1 MGNLAFVKLRVKEK
15 GQELSANIWGR
26 LELLEVRRRPMRLI
40 GLTKMTC
47 SKNPLGSLIGS
58 KSGHENREDRPS
70 MTGGKGAGVGHG
82 QPKEEVLDLRR
93 GRLDQ
98 WWMDLR
104 WMVVEKRMNLVDLY
118 GLLAAQIV
126 EGLLGGADLS

>member
-1 MGNLAFVKLRVKEK
+1 MGNLAFVKVRVKEK

-58 KSGHENREDRPS
+58 RSGHENREDRAS
-70 MTGGKGAGVGHG
+70 MTGGKGGGVGHG
-82 QPKEEVLDLRR
+82 QPKEEPLDLRR

-98 WWMDLR
+98 WWMDL
-104 WMVVEKRMNLVDLY
+104 
-118 GLLAAQIV
+118 
-126 EGLLGGADLS
+126 